1 MENQFCVTICRFHTK
16 AENKLLIIGWFSQ
29 NGINENKLLVCLD
42 KKKIPF
48 TMEKVDLTRSLL
60 RTREGI
66 LITRQYYLW
75 IDLPRSWRD
84 CKRLEVK
91 NFYQGAGKT
100 AYYTDVS
107 KLRKAEKEVQRNI
120 DKSTVVEDGFQILGW
135 YIDQGNV
142 KLRFSDKSGRKYPA
156 EIIRKDREDVR
167 KVFPENAGDEV
178 VGFLAYYKG
187 SVPKQITVSFEGAGR
202 YAEETLTLVQTPVQK
217 GISSA
222 ATLYKKA
229 AAYYR
234 QFGISAT
241 ALRALD
247 KLTGREE
254 IAYRAWLKRHTP
266 SGQVLRMQRE
276 HKFEFS
282 PKISIVVPLYKTP
295 EKYLAEMIES
305 VRSQTY
311 GNWELCLSDGSG
323 ENSPIEQ
330 VLKQYEEKDHRI
342 RVVYNKEPLQISD
355 NTNEALKITTGDYI
369 AFADHDD
376 MLAPDALYECVKV
389 LNQDS
394 DTEIIY
400 TDEDKVDM
408 NGRDNFMP
416 NFKSDFNLDMLRCT
430 NYICHLFVVKR
441 NIYEAAGMLNSEYD
455 GAQDYDF
462 VLRCIERSSRIKHI
476 PKILYHWR
484 AHKDSTAENPESK
497 NYAYAAGRKA
507 IQAHYDRTGIQAD
520 AYETEY
526 KGFYRSKYRITEQPL
541 ISVIIPNKDH
551 IADLEK
557 CIASLEE
564 RNTYKNLE
572 LVIVENNS
580 EQEETFAYYKKL
592 EEKNPKVKV
601 VYWEG
606 KEFNYSSIN
615 NFGVEQ
621 ASGEYLLFL
630 NNDTEL
636 VNMDCI
642 EELLGYCQRSDVGAV
657 GARMYYED
665 GTIQHAGVI
674 IGLGGVAGHAFSRAS
689 HEDPGYFGRIIIAQN
704 YNAVTAACMLTKKPV
719 FHEVG
724 GFDEKFAVAFN
735 DVDLCLRIRKAGY
748 LIVYNPYAE
757 LNHYESKSRG
767 YEDTPEKVKRF
778 NSEIGLFEKRWKNI
792 LNNGDPYYNPN
803 LTLEEGNF
811 GLNPH
816 AN

>member
-1 MENQFCVTICRFHTK
+1 MER
-16 AENKLLIIGWFSQ
+16 
-29 NGINENKLLVCLD
+29 
-42 KKKIPF
+42 
-48 TMEKVDLTRSLL
+48 VDLTRSLL

-75 IDLPRSWRD
+75 IDLPRSWRN

-91 NFYQGAGKT
+91 NFYQGVGKT
-100 AYYTDVS
+100 AYYVDVS
-107 KLRKAEKEVQRNI
+107 KLKTAEKGVQRNI
-120 DKSTVVEDGFQILGW
+120 DKSTVVEDGFQVLGW
-135 YIDQGNV
+135 YIDQGDV
-142 KLRFSDKSGRKYPA
+142 KLRFFDKYGVEYPA

-167 KVFPENAGDEV
+167 KVFPENTGDEV
-178 VGFLAYYKG
+178 IGFLAYYKG
-187 SVPKQITVSFEGAGR
+187 SVPRQIIARFEGGGR
-202 YAEETLTLVQTPVQK
+202 YSEDTITLVQTPVQK
-217 GISSA
+217 GVSSA

-229 AAYYR
+229 VAYYR

-241 ALRALD
+241 TLRVLD

-266 SGQVLRMQRE
+266 SGQILRMQRE
-276 HKFEFS
+276 HKFEYS

-295 EKYLAEMIES
+295 EKYLSEMIES
-305 VRSQTY
+305 VRNQTY

-323 ENSPIEQ
+323 RNSPIEQ
-330 VLKQYEEKDHRI
+330 ILKQYERKDHRI
-342 RVVYNKEPLQISD
+342 RVVYNKDPLQISD

-376 MLAPDALYECVKV
+376 MLAPDALYECVKA
-389 LNQDS
+389 LNK
-394 DTEIIY
+394 DTDIEIIY

-455 GAQDYDF
+455 GAQDFDF

-476 PKILYHWR
+476 SKILYHWR

-497 NYAYAAGRKA
+497 NYAYVAGRKA
-507 IQAHYDRTGIQAD
+507 IQAHYDRVGIQAD
-520 AYETEY
+520 AYETDY
-526 KGFYRSKYRITEQPL
+526 KGFYRSKYRIKERPL

-557 CIASLEE
+557 CITSMKE
-564 RNTYKNLE
+564 RNTYENLE
-572 LVIVENNS
+572 LIIVENNS
-580 EQEETFAYYKKL
+580 EQEETFVYYKEL
-592 EEKNPKVKV
+592 EKKNPKVKV

-615 NFGVEQ
+615 NFGVEHS
-621 ASGEYLLFL
+621 SGEYLLFL

-704 YNAVTAACMLTKKPV
+704 YNAVTAACMLTKKSV
-719 FHEVG
+719 FREVG

-778 NSEIGLFEKRWKNI
+778 NAEITMFERRWKNI
-792 LNNGDPYYNPN
+792 LNSGDPYYNPN

>member
-1 MENQFCVTICRFHTK
+1 M
-16 AENKLLIIGWFSQ
+16 
-29 NGINENKLLVCLD
+29 
-42 KKKIPF
+42 
-48 TMEKVDLTRSLL
+48 
-60 RTREGI
+60 
-66 LITRQYYLW
+66 
-75 IDLPRSWRD
+75 PRSWRN

-91 NFYQGAGKT
+91 NFYQGVGKT
-100 AYYTDVS
+100 AYYVDVS
-107 KLRKAEKEVQRNI
+107 KLKTAEKGVQRNI
-120 DKSTVVEDGFQILGW
+120 DKSTVVEDGFQVLGW
-135 YIDQGNV
+135 YIDQGDV
-142 KLRFSDKSGRKYPA
+142 KLRFFDKYGVEYPA

-167 KVFPENAGDEV
+167 KVFPENTGDEV
-178 VGFLAYYKG
+178 IGFLAYYKG
-187 SVPKQITVSFEGAGR
+187 SVPRQIIARFEGGGR
-202 YAEETLTLVQTPVQK
+202 YSEDTITLVQTPVQK
-217 GISSA
+217 GVSSA
-222 ATLYKKA
+222 ATLYKKVV
-229 AAYYR
+229 AYYR

-241 ALRALD
+241 TLRVLD

-266 SGQVLRMQRE
+266 SGQILRMQRE
-276 HKFEFS
+276 HKFEYS

-295 EKYLAEMIES
+295 EKYLSEMIES
-305 VRSQTY
+305 VRNQTY

-323 ENSPIEQ
+323 RNSPIEQ
-330 VLKQYEEKDHRI
+330 ILKQYERKDHRI
-342 RVVYNKEPLQISD
+342 RVVYNKDPLQISD

-376 MLAPDALYECVKV
+376 MLAPDALYECVKA
-389 LNQDS
+389 LNK
-394 DTEIIY
+394 DTDIEIIY

-455 GAQDYDF
+455 GAQDFDF

-476 PKILYHWR
+476 SKILYHWR

-497 NYAYAAGRKA
+497 NYAYVAGRKA
-507 IQAHYDRTGIQAD
+507 IQAHYDRVGIQAD
-520 AYETEY
+520 AYETDY
-526 KGFYRSKYRITEQPL
+526 KGFYRSKYRIKERPL

-557 CIASLEE
+557 CITSMEE
-564 RNTYKNLE
+564 RNTYENLE
-572 LVIVENNS
+572 LIIVENNS
-580 EQEETFAYYKKL
+580 EQEETFVYYKEL
-592 EEKNPKVKV
+592 EKKNPKVKV

-615 NFGVEQ
+615 NFGVEHS
-621 ASGEYLLFL
+621 SGEYLLFL
-630 NNDTEL
+630 NND
-636 VNMDCI
+636 MDCI

-704 YNAVTAACMLTKKPV
+704 YNAVTAACMLTKKSV
-719 FHEVG
+719 FREVG

-778 NSEIGLFEKRWKNI
+778 NSEITMFERRWKNI
-792 LNNGDPYYNPN
+792 LNSGDPYYNPN

>member
-1 MENQFCVTICRFHTK
+1 MENQFCATICRFHTK
-16 AENKLLIIGWFSQ
+16 VENKLLIIGWFSQ
-29 NGINENKLLVCLD
+29 NGIDDNQLLVCLD

-48 TMEKVDLTRSLL
+48 IMERVDLTRSLL

-75 IDLPRSWRD
+75 IDLPKSWRD
-84 CKRLEVK
+84 CRRLEVK
-91 NFYQGAGKT
+91 NFYQGVGRT
-100 AYYTDVS
+100 AFYTDVS
-107 KLRKAEKEVQRNI
+107 KLKKAENEVQRNI
-120 DKSTVVEDGFQILGW
+120 DNSTVVEDGFQISGW
-135 YIDQGNV
+135 YIDQGDV
-142 KLRFSDKSGRKYPA
+142 KLRFFGESGREYSA
-156 EIIRKDREDVR
+156 EIIRKEREDVR
-167 KVFPENAGDEV
+167 QVFPENSGKEI

-187 SVPKQITVSFEGAGR
+187 SVPKRIIVRFEGAGKF
-202 YAEETLTLVQTPVQK
+202 AEEKITLVQTPVQK
-217 GISSA
+217 GVSSL
-222 ATLYKKA
+222 TMLYKKGV
-229 AAYYR
+229 AYYR
-234 QFGISAT
+234 QFGMSAT
-241 ALRALD
+241 ALRVLD

-266 SGQVLRMQRE
+266 SGQILKMQRE
-276 HKFEFS
+276 RKFKYS

-295 EKYLAEMIES
+295 EKYLTEMIES
-305 VRSQTY
+305 IRKQTY

-323 ENSPIEQ
+323 EASPIQ
-330 VLKQYEEKDHRI
+330 QILKQYEEKDQRI
-342 RVVYNKEPLQISD
+342 KVVHNERQLRISD
-355 NTNEALKITTGDYI
+355 NTNEALKITTGDFI

-376 MLAPDALYECVKV
+376 MLAPDALYECVNL
-389 LNQDS
+389 LNKEP

-441 NIYEAAGMLNSEYD
+441 NVYEAAGMLNAAYD
-455 GAQDYDF
+455 GAQDFDF
-462 VLRCIERSSRIKHI
+462 VLRCIEKSSRIKHI

-484 AHKDSTAENPESK
+484 AHKDSTAENPDSK
-497 NYAYAAGRKA
+497 NYAYVAGKNA
-507 IQAHYDRTGIQAD
+507 VQAHYNRVGIPAEVH
-520 AYETEY
+520 ETEY
-526 KGFYRSKYRITEQPL
+526 KGFYRSKYRVVGRPL

-551 IADLEK
+551 IDDLEK
-557 CIASLEE
+557 CITSLEE
-564 RNTYKNLE
+564 RNTYKNFE
-572 LVIVENNS
+572 IIIVENNS
-580 EQEETFAYYKKL
+580 EEKETFSYYQEL
-592 EEKNPKVKV
+592 EKDNSKVKV
-601 VYWEG
+601 VFWEG
-606 KEFNYSSIN
+606 KEFNYSAIN

-630 NNDTEL
+630 NNDTEI
-636 VNMDCI
+636 VNMGCI

-674 IGLGGVAGHAFSRAS
+674 IGLGGVAGHAFSKAS

-704 YNAVTAACMLTKKPV
+704 YNAVTAACMLIKKSV
-719 FHEVG
+719 FYEVG

-767 YEDTPEKVKRF
+767 YEDTPEKMKRF
-778 NSEIGLFEKRWKNI
+778 NSEISRFERRWKKI

-811 GLNPH
+811 GLNTH
-816 AN
+816 AS